1 MSSSTLRHNPYM
13 IFEGSRTPPG
23 LYARQKWLSQGETES
38 YKTDFDA
45 TVAELISIGV
55 RPSNRSERILET
67 LHRLF
72 GLHLTVRN
80 PNPIIE
86 AALSELIAGNRVRS
100 QKIEM
105 VLMPDRLRGLPFA
118 ATRWTYFIVPATLFL
133 LAIFGKATTLEANQL
148 YAQFAAD
155 VAESAEFQRNTVAM
169 HNALRALVVHPDD
182 RFRPAIRSAV
192 SWFAARQTAR
202 GDWGPK
208 IPFFQ
213 AVNALAHLNIPEA
226 DAQFDNALIHIINS
240 QNTDGTWGSA
250 DQEWQT
256 FLVVH
261 ALRNKGILGSGSKDK
276 AQFDAKA
283 EHT

>member
-1 MSSSTLRHNPYM
+1 MSSPILKHSPYT
-13 IFEGSRTPPG
+13 IFKGSRTPPG
-23 LYARQKWLSQGETES
+23 LYARQKWLNQGETES

-55 RPSNRSERILET
+55 GPGNRSERILET

-80 PNPIIE
+80 PNPFIE
-86 AALSELIAGNRVRS
+86 NALSDLIAENRDRP
-100 QKIEM
+100 QKIET
-105 VLMPDRLRGLPFA
+105 VLMPDQIRGLPFA
-118 ATRWTYFIVPATLFL
+118 ATRWAFFIRPATLFL
-133 LAIFGKATTLEANQL
+133 LAIFGKATAPEGNQL
-148 YAQFAAD
+148 YSQLAAD
-155 VAESAEFQRNTVAM
+155 VAESPEFQSNTAAM
-169 HNALRALVVHPDD
+169 HNVLRALVVHPDD

-202 GDWGPK
+202 GDWGPH

-226 DAQFDNALIHIINS
+226 DAQFDNAWIHIINS
-240 QNTDGTWGSA
+240 QNIDGTWGSA

-261 ALRNKGILGSGSKDK
+261 ALRSKGILG
-276 AQFDAKA
+276 
-283 EHT
+283 